1 VTPADDTDATE
12 EDTAMTS
19 TNQNDPLGVYY
30 AEVLAATNK
39 FYAAMDRQA
48 AEEKRRAEQAQ
59 ARADEHHATIL
70 GLFEQYAA
78 DSDRRRRSAAA
89 KAGHAKARAKAEAAD
104 QTPSPE
110 HDG

>member
-1 VTPADDTDATE
+1 MTPADDTDATE

-19 TNQNDPLGVYY
+19 PEQTDPLAVYY
-30 AEVLAATNK
+30 AEVLAATDR

-48 AEEKRRAEQAQ
+48 AEMQRQAEQAQ
-59 ARADEHHATIL
+59 ARADEPPALMIRL
-70 GLFEQYAA
+70 MEQFEEGYRQRRAA
-78 DSDRRRRSAAA
+78 DLARARA
-89 KAGHAKARAKAEAAD
+89 ARAKAKAQAAD

>member
-1 VTPADDTDATE
+1 MTPADHDATE

-19 TNQNDPLGVYY
+19 PDQNDPLAVYY
-30 AEVLAATNK
+30 AEVQAATTK

-48 AEEKRRAEQAQ
+48 AEEQRRAEQAQ
-59 ARADEHHATIL
+59 ARPDEHMATIL

-89 KAGHAKARAKAEAAD
+89 KAGHAKARARAEAAD
-104 QTPSPE
+104 QATGPE